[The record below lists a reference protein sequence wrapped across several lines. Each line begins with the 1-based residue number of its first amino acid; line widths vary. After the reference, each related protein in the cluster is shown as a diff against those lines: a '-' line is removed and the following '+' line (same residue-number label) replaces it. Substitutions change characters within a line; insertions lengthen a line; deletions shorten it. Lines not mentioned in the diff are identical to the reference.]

1 MIYPFLSLLQVS
13 LLTVTLVYYVYYIYH
28 SVIILEVA
36 ELLQRHNHRGHVD
49 VGVLA
54 TWEQVREGK
63 GRMKAGQGETGKL
76 IFNVA
81 RTHLLHILLT
91 FMWNIKQDT
100 LYERFIVCFL
110 NVPLL
115 KDEFTQK

>member
-1 MIYPFLSLLQVS
+1 MYLIVIYLFLSLLQVS

-49 VGVLA
+49 VGILA
-54 TWEQVREGK
+54 TCEQVRERK
-63 GRMKAGQGETGKL
+63 GRLKAVQGETGKL

-81 RTHLLHILLT
+81 RTHLLHVLLS
-91 FMWNIKQDT
+91 FMWKIKEDT
-100 LYERFIVCFL
+100 LYARFIVCLF
-110 NVPLL
+110 
-115 KDEFTQK
+115 F